1 MEQQAFCHGLKLTNT
16 VQVLDSLI
24 LFEECVIK
32 HFDRIQPDRILNMQ
46 VMFGHIH
53 IGMANQTLDCS
64 EINTQRL
71 HLRYI
76 SMTTAVRSQ
85 GPNTL
90 NRSNLLLKFLSKVR
104 GIAGHP

>member
-1 MEQQAFCHGLKLTNT
+1 M
-16 VQVLDSLI
+16 DSLI

-104 GIAGHP
+104 GIAGHIEYAAADGAC